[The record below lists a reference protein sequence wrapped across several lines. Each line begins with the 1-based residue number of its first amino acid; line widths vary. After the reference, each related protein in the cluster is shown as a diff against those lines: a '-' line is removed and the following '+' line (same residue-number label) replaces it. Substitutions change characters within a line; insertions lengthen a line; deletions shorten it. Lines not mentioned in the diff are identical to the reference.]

1 MPDSIAV
8 LPAAPPPDLTTRE
21 DVVELARVI
30 AAVLFVAPEPLTLEV
45 LRKGLGAQTARLE
58 AALVR
63 LAADLQASGRGLRLL
78 RHDSTVQ
85 LVTAPDMAP
94 EIERFFGYQ
103 AMQRLSQAALET
115 LAIIAYRQ
123 PITRPQIEAIRGV
136 DSSGVLNT
144 VLSRG
149 LVAEVGRLE
158 TAGHPILYGT
168 TPAFLRHF
176 GLQSLAELPPLA
188 DDRRQPADDGRQT
201 RDQGVKAGSEAL
213 STASLTPD
221 P

>member
-30 AAVLFVAPEPLTLEV
+30 EAVLFVAPEPLTLEV

-63 LAADLQASGRGLRLL
+63 LADDLQTSGRGLRLL

-85 LVTAPDMAP
+85 LVTAPGMAP

-188 DDRRQPADDGRQT
+188 DDGRQT
-201 RDQGVKAGSEAL
+201 RNQEARVASEAL